1 MHILPIKTCIHKSTF
16 FTTFDDGVMMY
27 VMWAERRKESKK
39 EGRKGRNLDTSMD
52 GWEMGVESVE

>member
-27 VMWAERRKESKK
+27 EDVMWAERRKESKK
-39 EGRKGRNLDTSMD
+39 EGRKGRNLDTSTD
-52 GWEMGVESVE
+52 GWEMGDGS

>member
-1 MHILPIKTCIHKSTF
+1 MHILPIKTGIHKSIF
-16 FTTFDDGVMMY
+16 FNTFDDGVMMY
-27 VMWAERRKESKK
+27 VMWAERRKEIKK

>member
-27 VMWAERRKESKK
+27 VMWAERRKVSKK

>member
-1 MHILPIKTCIHKSTF
+1 MHILPINTGIHKSTF

-27 VMWAERRKESKK
+27 VMWAERRKVSKK

-52 GWEMGVESVE
+52 GRTDGR